1 MGKADYFKQGD
12 WNCICDECGWKRKA
26 SECRKRWDGAFVCA
40 DTCWEPVHPQEYVK
54 ARHDKQRVPI
64 ARSDPASN
72 LSTTAVKVAAVMGDA
87 TIEVD
92 SISNMTKGD
101 GIGITLDGGSGIHW
115 TYHSDTPA
123 GTTVY
128 LAEPMPHSAAVDNVV
143 YLCGTGDVTYLSD
156 NEVTV
161 ASL

>member
-1 MGKADYFKQGD
+1 MGKADYYKPGD
-12 WNCICDECGWKRKA
+12 YNVICDECGFKRKA
-26 SECRKRWDGAFVCA
+26 SECRRRFDGAFVCA
-40 DTCWEPVHPQEYVK
+40 DTCWEPIHPQEYVK
-54 ARHDKQRVPI
+54 ARHDKQRVPL
-64 ARSDPASN
+64 ARVDPDSEIG
-72 LSTTAVKVAAVMGDA
+72 TTAVKVAASLGDA

-101 GIGITLDGGSGIHW
+101 GIGITLDGGFGIHW

-143 YLCGTGDVTYLSD
+143 YICATGDVTYLSD
-156 NEVTV
+156 NEVTID
-161 ASL
+161 SL